1 MGSHSHSNPALYIP
15 IPRTPPFESSTNCS
29 AVSMAGGDEE
39 DPIEPHTIGNGE
51 RIRNRFFEKSI
62 SYWVLLISSIL
73 ALIVGQAAATLLS
86 RYYFD
91 NGGNSRWLSTL
102 LQCVGWPILLI
113 PLLFY
118 LRKKKGSSRLTT
130 LTPKLCLIYLALGL
144 LIAGDNLLYSWG
156 VSFMPASTYS
166 LLCSSQ
172 LAFNAVF
179 AFSLNK
185 QKITPSVLNSL
196 VILIFSAV
204 LLGVDS
210 DGDRP
215 EGVSTTEYII
225 GFFCTVAASAMYGL
239 ILPLMQLVFQRVI
252 KKETFAV
259 VLEMQIYTSIVA
271 TVVCIMGLFI
281 SRESEDMKK
290 EASSFTTGKLAYY
303 MTLIWSA
310 IGWQVCSVGV
320 VGLIFQVS
328 SLFSNV
334 ISTLA
339 LPVVP
344 ILSVWLFHDS
354 MNAIKIISM
363 LLSIWGFVSYV
374 YGGYVDSKSATAPKN
389 TTEEN
394 SHGSLSAR

>member
-1 MGSHSHSNPALYIP
+1 MHSHSHSHSNPALYIP
-15 IPRTPPFESSTNCS
+15 IPCTPPFQSSTNCN

-39 DPIEPHTIGNGE
+39 DIIEPHTIGSGE
-51 RIRNRFFEKSI
+51 RNRSRIFERSK
-62 SYWVLLISSIL
+62 SYWVLVVSSIL

-118 LRKKKGSSRLTT
+118 FQKKQGSSRLTP
-130 LTPKLCLIYLALGL
+130 LTPKLGLIYVALGL
-144 LIAGDNLLYSWG
+144 LVAGDNLLYSWG

-172 LAFNAVF
+172 LAFNGVF
-179 AFSLNK
+179 AFILNK

-204 LLGVDS
+204 LLGVHS
-210 DGDRP
+210 SSDRP
-215 EGVSTTEYII
+215 EGVSNAEYIV
-225 GFFCTVAASAMYGL
+225 GFVCTVAASAMYGL

-259 VLEMQIYTSIVA
+259 VIEMQIYTSIVA
-271 TVVCIMGLFI
+271 TAVCIMGLFI

-290 EASSFTTGKLAYY
+290 EASNFITGKLAYY

-310 IGWQVCSVGV
+310 IGWQLFDCKMNSSSSCERLLFANATIIERSSVDN
-320 VGLIFQVS
+320 LIWH
-328 SLFSNV
+328 
-334 ISTLA
+334 A
-339 LPVVP
+339 LV
-344 ILSVWLFHDS
+344 
-354 MNAIKIISM
+354 A
-363 LLSIWGFVSYV
+363 LL
-374 YGGYVDSKSATAPKN
+374 
-389 TTEEN
+389 
-394 SHGSLSAR
+394 L